1 MHPLHPPKA
10 CRFFD
15 LPPIF
20 CVRNEIRNLSI

>member
-20 CVRNEIRNLSI
+20 CMRNQIRNLSI